1 MKIPPRALFTAQ
13 LWGSVIGAVFN
24 YVTMTLIIDSQRGA
38 FDDTAP
44 DPNGLWTAQR
54 IQTYWGSGLIYGALG
69 PARMFAFDGKYWFV
83 YIGFIIGFVATLIIY
98 LLSKKFPDFPWKS
111 IHITVIAQGM
121 SSSTQGYT
129 YWILPS
135 IVAALIFQFY
145 IARYH
150 KALDTGAA
158 FTGLLMFLFLGG
170 GVSPKLTAD
179 VPSWWGNYHT
189 DEGNNAPYLGVDR
202 CGASGGK
209 WTGGTL
215 KKA

>member
-1 MKIPPRALFTAQ
+1 
-13 LWGSVIGAVFN
+13 
-24 YVTMTLIIDSQRGA
+24 MTLIIDSQRGA
-38 FDDTAP
+38 FDETAP

-54 IQTYWGSGLIYGALG
+54 ILTYWGSGLIYGALG

-83 YIGFIIGFVATLIIY
+83 YIGFIIGFVATLFTY
-98 LLSKKFPDFPWKS
+98 LMSKKFPNFPWKS

-121 SSSTQGYT
+121 SASTQGYT
-129 YWILPS
+129 YWILPT
-135 IVAALIFQFY
+135 IITAFIFQYY

-150 KALDTGAA
+150 KGWWKNYVFILSAALDTGAA

-170 GVSPKLTAD
+170 GVSPKLSVD
-179 VPSWWGNYHT
+179 IPSWWGNYHT
-189 DEGNNAPYLGVDR
+189 EEGTNAPYLGVDR